1 MPVHILITTLV
12 AVWKSKLIF
21 VKSGKLADNLDN
33 LEIQMRVNNL
43 QSSNLSLIFPLSCF
57 SWVIAPDNVLSVTA
71 IV

>member
-1 MPVHILITTLV
+1 MPVHMLITNLV
-12 AVWKSKLIF
+12 VIRKSKLIF
-21 VKSGKLADNLDN
+21 VKSGKLADN

>member
-1 MPVHILITTLV
+1 MLITNLV
-12 AVWKSKLIF
+12 VIRKSKLIF